1 MLVNAHKT
9 KTAIYSKLN
18 PTMSQ
23 WPGYGLAVV
32 GVAVA
37 ALVRL
42 VLARFVGELPYL
54 TFYPAVFAAA
64 LMGGTGPGV
73 LATILSALA
82 ADVLFLG
89 QAGTPSLPTG
99 GRAVGIIFF
108 VAVNIG
114 VSVLGGQRRAKSA
127 KLRKGETLMR
137 LAHQVTHI
145 GTFESNMETGV
156 NTWSP
161 ELEAMY
167 GLKPGQF
174 GGTQSAWEALVHP
187 EDRLRAV
194 ATVERTLRTFQ
205 PEEDEWRVVWPDGT
219 VHWLLGRSQ
228 AFPNRA
234 GRPLRI
240 VGVNIDITKRKLG
253 EEAVWQHE
261 ELLRK
266 RAAERETDERFRT
279 MVDAIPNQAWIAR
292 PDGYIFWFNRRC
304 FEYTGA
310 TQKQLEGWAWKD
322 VHDPQVL
329 PEVLKR
335 WRHSIDTGEP
345 FEMEFPVRG
354 ADGRFRSFL
363 TRILPLKDDEGRVK
377 RWFGTLT
384 DVTQQK
390 ENQEILRLSEERFRT
405 MANTISQLA
414 WIARADGHF
423 IWFNHRVYEYTG
435 ATPEQLEGWGWGS
448 VIDPQELPKVAELW
462 RHSLATGEPFVEMEF
477 PIRGANGR
485 FRPFLAHTI
494 PVKDDE
500 GRVTLWFG
508 TGTDISELRE
518 REKALA
524 RQARLIDLSPTA
536 TLVLKPDQTITFWS
550 DGAERL
556 YGWSRKEALGR
567 RSHELLRTEFPERL
581 KSIMAKLQNG
591 GVWSG
596 ELRHYTRDNRQVLV
610 QSYWLAERNAQG
622 DITELL
628 ESNSDIT
635 ERKSLQEHLED
646 VVEARTAKLHEAI
659 ADLKHMSYSMVHDMR
674 APLRAMQG
682 FSVLLE
688 EECPDC
694 QHSPALDF
702 LHHIRES
709 SSRLDRLI
717 TDALNYNRVVCE
729 ELPMVPIEIGRLLRG
744 MLQTYPNLH
753 RTVAD
758 ISIDLVDLT
767 IVGNESLLTQCF
779 GNLLDNAVK
788 FVAPHV
794 RPCIHVWA
802 EQIQGRGSEIVR
814 IWIEDNGIGI
824 PKAAQEKIFRMFHRM
839 HSEAEYPGTGI
850 GLTIVK
856 KAVERMNGRVGL
868 ESEPGKGSK
877 FWIDLPNAV
886 EAECHTHL
894 QKAG

>member
-1 MLVNAHKT
+1 
-9 KTAIYSKLN
+9 
-18 PTMSQ
+18 MSQ
-23 WPGYGLAVV
+23 WPGYTLAVV
-32 GVAVA
+32 GVGVA
-37 ALVRL
+37 ALVRWTL
-42 VLARFVGELPYL
+42 LRFVGDLPYL
-54 TFYPAVFAAA
+54 TFYPAVFVAA
-64 LMGGTGPGV
+64 LIGGTGPGV

-82 ADVLFLG
+82 ADMFFLG
-89 QAGTPSLPTG
+89 PMGSLSLPAG
-99 GRAVGIIFF
+99 GHAVGMIFF

-114 VSVLGGQRRAKSA
+114 ISVLGGQRRAKSTE
-127 KLRKGETLMR
+127 LRKDETFMR
-137 LAHQVTHI
+137 LAHQVTNI
-145 GTFESNMETGV
+145 GTFAWNVETGV

-161 ELEAMY
+161 ELETMY

-174 GGTQSAWEALVHP
+174 GSTQPAWEALVHP
-187 EDRLRAV
+187 EDRPKAV
-194 ATVERTLRTFQ
+194 ATVERALRTFQ
-205 PEEDEWRVVWPDGT
+205 TEQDEWRVIWPDGT
-219 VHWLLGRSQ
+219 VHWLEGRFQ
-228 AFPNRA
+228 ALPNRA
-234 GRPLRI
+234 GRPLRV
-240 VGVNIDITKRKLG
+240 VGVNIDITDRKKG
-253 EEAVWQHE
+253 EEAVWQHK

-266 RAAERETDERFRT
+266 RAAEQETEERFRT

-310 TQKQLEGWAWKD
+310 TQEQLEGWAWKD

-363 TRILPLKDDEGRVK
+363 TRVMPLKDEQGRVK
-377 RWFGTLT
+377 LWFGTHT

-390 ENQEILRLSEERFRT
+390 EAQEILRESEERFRT

-414 WIARADGHF
+414 WICRADGHF
-423 IWFNHRVYEYTG
+423 IWFNRRVYEYTG

-448 VIDPQELPKVAELW
+448 VIDPQALPKVAELW

-477 PIRGANGR
+477 PIRGADGR

-500 GRVTLWFG
+500 GRVKLWFG
-508 TGTDISELRE
+508 TGTDISELRD

-536 TLVLKPDQTITFWS
+536 TLVLRPDQTITFWS
-550 DGAERL
+550 EGAERL

-567 RSHELLRTEFPERL
+567 SSHELLRTTFPEPL
-581 KSIMAKLQNG
+581 ESIIAKLQSG

-596 ELRHYTRDNRQVLV
+596 ELRHYTRDNRQIVV

-622 DITELL
+622 EITELL
-628 ESNSDIT
+628 ESNNDIT
-635 ERKSLQEHLED
+635 ERKCLQEHLEE
-646 VVEARTAKLHEAI
+646 VVEARTAKLREAI
-659 ADLKHMSYSMVHDMR
+659 ADLQHMSYSMVHDMR

-688 EECPDC
+688 EECPNY
-694 QHSPALDF
+694 QHSPASDY
-702 LHHIRES
+702 LHHIRDS

-729 ELPMVPIEIGRLLRG
+729 ELPMVPVEIGRLLRG
-744 MLQTYPNLH
+744 ILQTYPNLH
-753 RTVAD
+753 PSVAD
-758 ISIDLVDLT
+758 ISIDLGDLT
-767 IVGNESLLTQCF
+767 VLGNESLLTQCF

-788 FVAPHV
+788 FVAPFV

-802 EQIQGRGSEIVR
+802 EEIQGRGSGIVR

-824 PKAAQEKIFRMFHRM
+824 PKAAQENIFRMFLRM
-839 HSEAEYPGTGI
+839 HTEAEYPGTGI

-877 FWIDLPNAV
+877 FWIDLPKAV
-886 EAECHTHL
+886 EAKCHTHL
-894 QKAG
+894 QEAGGVVSE